1 MTEIEVKLLKDLYE
15 NLEYENKKPREENEN
30 LRNRV
35 YDLLEKLEEFE

>member
-15 NLEYENKKPREENEN
+15 NLEYENRKLREENET

>member
-15 NLEYENKKPREENEN
+15 NLEYENRKLREENET
-30 LRNRV
+30 LRNRM

>member
-15 NLEYENKKPREENEN
+15 NLEYENKKLREENEA

>member
-15 NLEYENKKPREENEN
+15 NLEYENKKLREENET

>member
-15 NLEYENKKPREENEN
+15 NLEYENKKLREENET

-35 YDLLEKLEEFE
+35 YDLLERLEEFE